1 MKLQLTLRESQKA
14 SPGPVKVG
22 DTFLQTIEI
31 PGQLIE
37 LLCRVTG
44 LEEDETVSLEY
55 SWNQLL
61 LWIDF
66 VFEPLDGGTKLT
78 SKGEGHIGGLLSLFE
93 APVNSEIEA
102 QLRSTL
108 GNLKSHL
115 EAQPAGGKLYPS
127 REF

>member
-1 MKLQLTLRESQKA
+1 MLTLRESQEA
-14 SPGPVKVG
+14 SPGPGRVG

-44 LEEDETVSLEY
+44 LEEDERVSLEY

-61 LWIDF
+61 LWNDF

-78 SKGEGHIGGLLSLFE
+78 PRGEGRTGGILCLFE

-102 QLRSTL
+102 LLRTNL
-108 GNLKSHL
+108 NNLKSVL
-115 EAQPAGGKLYPS
+115 ESRATGGKQYSSWGP
-127 REF
+127 